1 MSDRIVLNSRV
12 RLARNLDQIPFPMWA
27 DRTSSSM
34 VGEKVKAAVA
44 SRTALAA
51 HRFYSMSEV
60 DPIQRQMWVES
71 HVVTPD
77 FAFSE
82 GEKYLVTSDD
92 SDLSITVNEE
102 DHLRIQVISD
112 GLSLEN
118 SLGLATLVDDELETE
133 LDYAFSKKLGYL
145 TACPS
150 NVGTGMR
157 ASLMLHLPALVMT
170 GKAQELM
177 PILSQAGIT
186 VRGMFGEGAQAAGN
200 IFQLSNS
207 QTIGVT
213 EEGILE
219 NLATVADQV
228 IERERSA
235 RKGMVVNSKDRLADQ
250 SYRAFGILNS
260 ARIMSFEEALE
271 LTSMVRLGAETGIL
285 TDVDPNSLDRVWK
298 AMRSAHLE
306 KIAGRSIGPDKE
318 EIVRAQVIRSILNT
332 DVEEG

>member
-12 RLARNLDQIPFPMWA
+12 RLARNLDQHPFPLWA
-27 DRTSSSM
+27 DQATSSR
-34 VGEKVKAAVA
+34 VGEKVRTAVA

-51 HRFYSMSEV
+51 HHIHSMSEV

-71 HVVTPD
+71 HVVSPE
-77 FAFSE
+77 FACSE

-92 SDLSITVNEE
+92 SDLSIMVNEE
-102 DHLRIQVISD
+102 DHLRIQVIGD

-118 SLGLATLVDDELETE
+118 SLGLATLVDDELEAE
-133 LDYAFSKKLGYL
+133 LDYAFSRKYGYL

-177 PILSQAGIT
+177 PILAQAGIIA
-186 VRGMFGEGAQAAGN
+186 RGMFGEGTQAAGS
-200 IFQLSNS
+200 IFLISNS

-213 EEGILE
+213 EEGIVE
-219 NLATVADQV
+219 NLTTLADQV

-235 RKGMVVNSKDRLADQ
+235 RKGLVANSKDRLADQ

-285 TDVDPNSLDRVWK
+285 TEVDPKSLDRVWT
-298 AMRSAHLE
+298 AMRPAHLE
-306 KIAGRSIGPDKE
+306 KIAGRSIGPGKE

-332 DVEEG
+332 DIEE